1 MNVRTMVCRSL
12 DGPDA
17 LSLITTD
24 PAPLAPDAVRVA
36 VRAAGVNYPDLLM
49 TRGGYQLRLEPPF
62 TPGMEVAGT
71 VIEAGPKA
79 GSWEPGAR
87 VIAMLRYGGYADQVV
102 VPASNLV
109 PLPDA
114 FDFSEGATY
123 LVAAKTAYQAL
134 VHRGRLSAGETL
146 LVLGAT
152 GGVGLAAVELGHL
165 LGARVIAVGSSDERL
180 AVAREKGA
188 DAVVNY
194 RRQDLREAVEELAGR
209 NGVDVV
215 YDPVGGALSKA
226 STHLLAWCGRLL
238 VVGFASGE
246 IPAFAANHALL
257 KGYSI
262 VGVRAG
268 EAGRRDPAQAR
279 ATQKALV
286 AYAARGQLRPHVCAT
301 FPLEDAAAALRFMEA
316 RQVVGRLALVTD
328 RG

>member
-1 MNVRTMVCRSL
+1 MSVRTMVCQSL

-17 LSLITTD
+17 LQPAAAA
-24 PAPLAPDAVRVA
+24 PAPLAPDAVRIA

-62 TPGMEVAGT
+62 IPGMEVAGT
-71 VIEAGPKA
+71 VLEAGPEA
-79 GSWEPGAR
+79 GPWTPGTR
-87 VIAMLRYGGYADQVV
+87 VIALLRYGGYADQVV
-102 VPASNLV
+102 VPASSVV

-114 FDFSEGATY
+114 FDFTEGATY

-134 VHRGRLSAGETL
+134 VHRGRLAAGETL

-165 LGARVIAVGSSDERL
+165 LGARVIAVGSSDDRL

-188 DAVVNY
+188 EAVVNY
-194 RRQDLREAVEELAGR
+194 RQQDVRQAVEALAGR

-215 YDPVGGALSKA
+215 YDPVGGALSST
-226 STHLLAWCGRLL
+226 STHLLAWGGRLL
-238 VVGFASGE
+238 VIGFASGE
-246 IPAFAANHALL
+246 IPSFAANHALL

-279 ATQKALV
+279 STLDALLEH
-286 AYAARGQLRPHVCAT
+286 AARGQLRPYVCAT
-301 FPLEDAAAALRFMEA
+301 FPLEDAAAALCFMEQ
-316 RQVVGRLALVTD
+316 RRVVGRLALVTD
-328 RG
+328 

>member
-1 MNVRTMVCRSL
+1 MSVRTMVCQSL

-17 LSLITTD
+17 LRLITST
-24 PAPLAPDAVRVA
+24 PGPLAPDAVRIA

-49 TRGGYQLRLEPPF
+49 TRGAYQLRLEPPF

-71 VIEAGPKA
+71 VIESGPDAGQ
-79 GSWEPGAR
+79 WQPGAR

-102 VPASNLV
+102 VPASSV
-109 PLPDA
+109 VSLPDA
-114 FDFSEGATY
+114 FGFAEGATY
-123 LVAAKTAYQAL
+123 LVAAKTAHQAL
-134 VHRGRLSAGETL
+134 VYRGRLAAGETL

-194 RRQDLREAVEELAGR
+194 RTQDVRQAVEEIAGP
-209 NGVDVV
+209 NAVDVV
-215 YDPVGGALSKA
+215 YDPVGGTLSSA
-226 STHLLAWCGRLL
+226 STHLLAWGGRLL

-279 ATQKALV
+279 ESLDV
-286 AYAARGQLRPHVCAT
+286 LIDYAGRGLLRPHVCAT
-301 FPLEDAAAALRFMEA
+301 FPLEDAAAALHFMDQ
-316 RQVVGRLALVTD
+316 RRVVGRLALVV
-328 RG
+328 G